1 MKPEVL
7 LIDLGSLYWSAW
19 HSGVDQEVSYAR
31 SRCVESVRKLRAGFD
46 LVAVCCDSAKNFRKE
61 LDPLYKA
68 HRPPVTSAAY
78 EQLRQAKDTLIRD
91 GMLLWEVLGFEADD
105 VLASACKL
113 AIAHEHTVTI
123 CSADKDLTQCVR
135 DGVVWSSPATSEKLD
150 REGVRSKFGVYP
162 ELMRDWLAIC
172 GDKSDNVRGVNG
184 VGKVGATKLLAEF
197 GSVEGILTA
206 SAKGPIATPKV
217 HAAIEDAREA
227 LGMGLKL
234 VTLRDDIPIDWKQI
248 YEKRTIEPL
257 TEGGDY
263 DMSEGSGTT
272 EEHDVTDV
280 IGAPPVAASEA
291 MAEVIPAE
299 EKKPQAIER
308 AQTQQLVQAPSW
320 DLSLEPTSL
329 PAALNFAKAIFNSRL
344 YPQYINPEAILAIVI
359 RGREMGMG
367 ALTALDAMQ
376 MVEGRPTMKAHTI
389 VARAKA
395 DPDCEYFKFIGG
407 DDTYAEYETKSRNN
421 PAPTRLKYTMA
432 QAIQAGMA
440 PEKLRKRSEIIG
452 DKDTRNQWE
461 KRPAEMTR
469 KTCAVQLT
477 RIEYPRAALGLYA
490 PFELGEYEE

>member
-1 MKPEVL
+1 M
-7 LIDLGSLYWSAW
+7 GSLYWAAY
-19 HSGVDQEVSYAR
+19 HSSVNEEVSYAR
-31 SRCVESVRKLRAGFD
+31 NRCVESVRKLRSGYEI
-46 LVAVCCDSAKNFRKE
+46 VAVCCDSIKNFRKE

-78 EQLRQAKDTLIRD
+78 EQLRQAKETLVRD
-91 GMLLWEVLGFEADD
+91 GMLLWEVIGFEADD
-105 VLASACKL
+105 VLATACKAAL
-113 AIAHEHTVTI
+113 ANDHTVVI
-123 CSADKDLTQCVR
+123 CSADKDLTQCVEQF
-135 DGVVWSSPATSEKLD
+135 VIWHSPATGEKLD
-150 REGVRSKFGVYP
+150 REGVKNKFGVYP
-162 ELMRDWLAIC
+162 DKMRDWLAIC

-184 VGKVGATKLLAEF
+184 VGKVGAAKLLAEF
-197 GSVEGILTA
+197 GSVEGILAA

-234 VTLRDDIPIDWKQI
+234 VTLRDDVPIDWKQI

-257 TEGGDY
+257 TEGGEY
-263 DMSEGSGTT
+263 DMSEGNETV
-272 EEHDVTDV
+272 ERDVTDV
-280 IGAPPVAASEA
+280 IGSAPVAEVA
-291 MAEVIPAE
+291 AEVMPAE

-308 AQTQQLVQAPSW
+308 AQPQQLAPPAPSW

-376 MVEGRPTMKAHTI
+376 MVEGRPTLKAHTI

-432 QAIQAGMA
+432 QAVQCGMA
-440 PEKLRKRSEIIG
+440 PEKLRKRSDIPS

-461 KRPAEMTR
+461 KRPAEMNR
-469 KTCAVQLT
+469 KTCAVQLA

-490 PFELGEYEE
+490 PFEMGEYEE